1 MSTKKLGGLDKK
13 IGSKKLNIS
22 DKLGGDKAGIAL
34 ALSGIP
40 GVQQQAMHSE
50 GVIGKRAGDTG
61 MSSVERDE
69 KLASEAQQQAERDK
83 LAATTEAERKR
94 RAQEEAT
101 RLAEEEARKK
111 LREAQSGGFAAN
123 ILSGGG
129 LTFGGSA
136 RRRLAGS

>member
-13 IGSKKLNIS
+13 IGNKRFNVS
-22 DKLGGDKAGIAL
+22 DKLGGDKAGLAL
-34 ALSGIP
+34 ALSGLP
-40 GVQQQAMHSE
+40 GVQQQAMHSSD
-50 GVIGKRAGDTG
+50 VIGKRAGDSG

-69 KLASEAQQQAERDK
+69 RLAGEATQQAERDK
-83 LAATTEAERKR
+83 HAAEAEAARKR

-111 LREAQSGGFAAN
+111 LREAQGGGYAAN
-123 ILSGGG
+123 ILTGGG

-136 RRRLAGS
+136 RRRLSGS